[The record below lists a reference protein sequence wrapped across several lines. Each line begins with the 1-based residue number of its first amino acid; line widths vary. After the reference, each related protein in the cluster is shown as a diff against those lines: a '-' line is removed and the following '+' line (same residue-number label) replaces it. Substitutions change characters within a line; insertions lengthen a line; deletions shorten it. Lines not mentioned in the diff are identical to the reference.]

1 MFSTLQ
7 VGPFRVGL
15 VCAHDSRRTP
25 PICGHGLS
33 FGADWVSNAWI
44 GAHGRTRLDDNSER
58 PQRGARMSNKK
69 AATKTATA
77 TFDTADRPEKIR
89 NVALVGHSAGGK
101 TTLVEALL
109 AATGTIPRAGTIA
122 DGTTVSDSDP
132 VEIAQQRSVAL
143 SVCPLRW
150 DNVTI
155 NLLDTPGYPDFTGE
169 LRAGL
174 RAADSALFVV
184 SAADEIDP
192 ITVSLWE
199 ECAAVGTPRAVVIT
213 KLDAPRADYPGTV
226 AACQRVFGGAD
237 GQAVLPLYVRDGE
250 TALIGL
256 LTRTR
261 YDYGNGFPA
270 TESPAPEAD
279 IDDPRAQL
287 IEAII
292 NNSEDET
299 LLDRYLSGEDI
310 GIEVLVDDLETAVA
324 RATFYPVLPVCA
336 ETGLGLGEVL
346 EVLSG
351 AFPSPNELDMPEVQ
365 PLYGTDTKVVECSPD
380 GPLLAEVVRTTVDP
394 YLGRLSILRLFSGTL
409 TPETVIHISGHGG
422 ESRGHPDHDTDER
435 VTQIFSPLGSTLRP
449 IERAI
454 AGDIC
459 AVGRLGAAETGDT
472 ISAKSAPL
480 LMAPWEM
487 PEPLLPIAV
496 QAATR
501 ADEDALAKALGRL
514 TAGDPTVRI
523 ERHQDTGQLVLW
535 CLGEAH
541 ADVVLE
547 RLRATGAHV
556 DTVPLRI
563 ALRETFTAEARGH
576 GRLVKQSGGHGQYA
590 VCDVVVTPLPR
601 GSGVEFTEQVVGGAV
616 PSQFIGSVEK
626 GVRNQLA
633 QGLDNDHIP
642 VVDVKVTLVDGKA
655 HSVDSSDAAF
665 QTAGSLAVKDAAGQ
679 IETTLLEPIA
689 KVDITVP
696 DTHVGSVLSD
706 LSGRRGRVTGTEPDP
721 TALLGMERTVVHA
734 EIPEAELVRYA
745 TSLRSITAGTGRF
758 TREFARHELV
768 PAHVAASLR
777 KPPDS

>member
-1 MFSTLQ
+1 
-7 VGPFRVGL
+7 
-15 VCAHDSRRTP
+15 
-25 PICGHGLS
+25 
-33 FGADWVSNAWI
+33 
-44 GAHGRTRLDDNSER
+44 
-58 PQRGARMSNKK
+58 MSNKK

-77 TFDTADRPEKIR
+77 TFETADRPEKIR

-109 AATGTIPRAGTIA
+109 AATGTIPRAGSVP

-132 VEIAQQRSVAL
+132 VEVAQQRSVTL
-143 SVCPLRW
+143 SVCPLEW
-150 DNVTI
+150 DRVVI

-174 RAADSALFVV
+174 RAADAALFVV
-184 SAADEIDP
+184 SAADDIDP

-199 ECAAVGTPRAVVIT
+199 ECAALGTPRAVVIT
-213 KLDAPRADYPGTV
+213 KLDAPRADYQSTLD
-226 AACQRVFGGAD
+226 ACQRVFGGAD
-237 GQAVLPLYVRDGE
+237 GQAVLPLYLPDGDS
-250 TALIGL
+250 ALVGL
-256 LTRTR
+256 LTKNR
-261 YDYGNGFPA
+261 YDYSNGFPPS
-270 TESPAPEAD
+270 ESPAAED
-279 IDDPRAQL
+279 ELEESRAAL

-299 LLDRYLSGEDI
+299 LLDRYLSGEDL
-310 GIEVLVDDLETAVA
+310 GLDVLIDDLETAVA
-324 RATFYPVLPVCA
+324 RGTFYPVLPVCA
-336 ETGLGLGEVL
+336 ETGLGLAELL

-351 AFPSPNELDMPEVQ
+351 GFPSPMEIDVPETQ
-365 PLYGTDTKVVECSPD
+365 PLYGTDTKVSECNPT

-409 TPETVIHISGHGG
+409 SPETVIHISGHGG
-422 ESRGHPDHDTDER
+422 AERGHPDHDADER
-435 VTQIFSPLGSTLRP
+435 VAQIFSPLGSQLRP
-449 IERAI
+449 IERSI

-459 AVGRLGAAETGDT
+459 AVGRLGVAETGDT
-472 ISAKSAPL
+472 ISAKAAPL

-501 ADEDALAKALGRL
+501 ADEDALAKALSRL

-556 DTVPLRI
+556 GTVPLRI
-563 ALRETFTAEARGH
+563 AVQETFTVEARGH

-590 VCDVVVTPLPR
+590 VCDIIVTPLPR
-601 GSGVEFTEQVVGGAV
+601 GSGIEFEEKVVGGAV

-626 GVRNQLA
+626 GARAQLE

-642 VVDVKVTLVDGKA
+642 VIDVKVTLVDGKA

-665 QTAGSLAVKDAAGQ
+665 QTAGALAVKDAAASGKL
-679 IETTLLEPIA
+679 TLLEPLA
-689 KVDITVP
+689 AVDITVP
-696 DTHVGSVLSD
+696 DAHVGSVMSD
-706 LSGRRGRVTGTEPDP
+706 LSSRRARVTGSEPDP
-721 TALLGMERTVVHA
+721 SALVGMERTVVHA
-734 EIPEAELVRYA
+734 EIPDAELTRYA
-745 TSLRSITAGTGRF
+745 TYLRSITAGTGRF
-758 TREFARHELV
+758 TRRFARYDLV
-768 PAHVAASLR
+768 PSNVAASLR
-777 KPPDS
+777 SPAEE

>member
-1 MFSTLQ
+1 
-7 VGPFRVGL
+7 
-15 VCAHDSRRTP
+15 
-25 PICGHGLS
+25 
-33 FGADWVSNAWI
+33 
-44 GAHGRTRLDDNSER
+44 
-58 PQRGARMSNKK
+58 MSNKK

-77 TFDTADRPEKIR
+77 TFETADRPEKIR

-109 AATGTIPRAGTIA
+109 AATGTIPRAGSVA

-132 VEIAQQRSVAL
+132 VEVAQQRSVTL
-143 SVCPLRW
+143 SVCPLEW
-150 DNVTI
+150 DRVVI

-174 RAADSALFVV
+174 RAADAALFVV
-184 SAADEIDP
+184 SAADDIDP

-199 ECAAVGTPRAVVIT
+199 ECAALGTPRAVVIT
-213 KLDAPRADYPGTV
+213 KLDAPRADYPGTL

-237 GQAVLPLYVRDGE
+237 GQAVLPLYVPDGDN
-250 TALIGL
+250 ALIGL
-256 LTRTR
+256 LTQNR
-261 YDYGNGFPA
+261 YDYANGFPPSEA
-270 TESPAPEAD
+270 PASEAD
-279 IDDPRAQL
+279 LDEPRAAL

-310 GIEVLVDDLETAVA
+310 GLDVLIDDLETAVA
-324 RATFYPVLPVCA
+324 RGTFYPVLPVCA
-336 ETGLGLGEVL
+336 ETGLGLAELL

-351 AFPSPNELDMPEVQ
+351 GFPSPMEIDVPETQ
-365 PLYGTDTKVVECSPD
+365 SLYGTDTKVSECNPS

-409 TPETVIHISGHGG
+409 SPETVIHISGHGG
-422 ESRGHPDHDTDER
+422 AERGHPDHDADER
-435 VTQIFSPLGSTLRP
+435 VAQIFSPLGSQLRP
-449 IERAI
+449 IERSI

-459 AVGRLGAAETGDT
+459 AVGRLGVAETGDT
-472 ISAKSAPL
+472 ISAKAAPL

-501 ADEDALAKALGRL
+501 ADEDALAKALSRL

-563 ALRETFTAEARGH
+563 AVQETFTVEARGH

-590 VCDVVVTPLPR
+590 VCDIVVTPLPR
-601 GSGVEFTEQVVGGAV
+601 GSGIEFEEKVVGGAV

-626 GVRNQLA
+626 GARAQLA
-633 QGLDNDHIP
+633 QGLDQDHIP

-665 QTAGSLAVKDAAGQ
+665 QTAGALAVKDAAANGKL
-679 IETTLLEPIA
+679 TLLEPLA
-689 KVDITVP
+689 AVDITVP
-696 DTHVGSVLSD
+696 DAHVGSVMSD
-706 LSGRRGRVTGTEPDP
+706 LSSRRARVTGTEPDP
-721 TALLGMERTVVHA
+721 SALVGMERTVVHA
-734 EIPEAELVRYA
+734 EIPDAELTRYA
-745 TSLRSITAGTGRF
+745 TALRSITAGTGRF
-758 TREFARHELV
+758 TRRFARYELV
-768 PAHVAASLR
+768 PSNVAGSLR
-777 KPPDS
+777 SPAAE

>member
-1 MFSTLQ
+1 
-7 VGPFRVGL
+7 
-15 VCAHDSRRTP
+15 
-25 PICGHGLS
+25 
-33 FGADWVSNAWI
+33 
-44 GAHGRTRLDDNSER
+44 
-58 PQRGARMSNKK
+58 MSKSK
-69 AATKTATA
+69 AGNKTATA
-77 TFDTADRPEKIR
+77 TFDCADRPEKIR
-89 NVALVGHSAGGK
+89 NVALVGHSGAGK

-109 AATGTIPRAGTIA
+109 AVTSTIPRAGSVV
-122 DGTTVSDSDP
+122 DGNTVSDADP
-132 VEIAQQRSVAL
+132 VEVAQQRSVAL
-143 SVCPLRW
+143 SVCPLEW
-150 DNVTI
+150 DGVMI

-174 RAADSALFVV
+174 RAADAALFVV

-199 ECAAVGTPRAVVIT
+199 ECAALGTPRAVVIT
-213 KLDAPRADYPGTV
+213 KLDAPRADYAGTV
-226 AACQRVFGGAD
+226 AACQRVFGGED
-237 GQAVLPLYVRDGE
+237 GQAVLPLYVPAGE
-250 TALIGL
+250 SALTGL
-256 LTRTR
+256 LSQCT
-261 YDYGNGFPA
+261 YDYAKGFP
-270 TESPAPEAD
+270 PAEAPAEQD
-279 IDDPRAQL
+279 LAEERGAL

-299 LLDRYLSGEDI
+299 LLDRYLSGEEI

-324 RATFYPVLPVCA
+324 RGTFYPVLPVCA
-336 ETGLGLGEVL
+336 ETGVGLAELL

-351 AFPSPNELDMPEVQ
+351 GFPSPVEIDLPEVQ
-365 PLYGTDTKVVECSPD
+365 PLYGIDTKVVECTPA

-409 TPETVIHISGHGG
+409 TPETQIHISGHGG
-422 ESRGHPDHDTDER
+422 ESRGHPDHDVDER
-435 VTQIFSPLGSTLRP
+435 VTQIFSPLGATLRP

-472 ISAKSAPL
+472 ISAKTAPL

-501 ADEDALAKALGRL
+501 ADEDTLAKALGRL

-523 ERHQDTGQLVLW
+523 ERHHVTGQLVLW

-556 DTVPLRI
+556 ETVPLRI
-563 ALRETFTAEARGH
+563 ALHETFTAEARGH

-601 GSGVEFTEQVVGGAV
+601 GSGVEFAEHVVGGAV

-626 GVRNQLA
+626 GVRTQLEHGFD
-633 QGLDNDHIP
+633 QDHVP
-642 VVDVKVTLVDGKA
+642 VVDVRVTLVDGKA

-665 QTAGSLAVKDAAGQ
+665 QTAGSLAVKDAAVNGKL
-679 IETTLLEPIA
+679 TLLEPVA
-689 KVDITVP
+689 AVDITVP
-696 DTHVGSVLSD
+696 DGHVGAVLSD
-706 LSGRRGRVTGTEPDP
+706 LSGRRGRVTGTEPDSS
-721 TALLGMERTVVHA
+721 AMHGMERTIVHA
-734 EIPEAELVRYA
+734 EIPDAELVRYA

-758 TREFARHELV
+758 TREFARYDLV
-768 PAHVAASLR
+768 PANVAASLR
-777 KPPDS
+777 AAKE